1 MKEIYKKI
9 AAAKKE
15 IGAISKDTTND
26 FFKAKYYDINKL
38 IEIVEPELEKQG
50 LLLLQPI
57 FDGKVITRIIDIK
70 TGEELKSEMELPKQ
84 DNPQKIG
91 SAITYYR
98 RYTLASLLALQ
109 AEDDDGNN
117 AAKPEPPKKPTEEI
131 NLAIEEI
138 GLCTSLQELGKVWTK
153 HNNLQKYDEVL
164 AAKNA
169 RKELLSN
176 CDATESDTH

>member
-9 AAAKKE
+9 AAAKKQ

-57 FDGKVITRIIDIK
+57 FDGKVITRIVDIK
-70 TGEELKSEMELPKQ
+70 TGEEMKSEMELPKQ

-117 AAKPEPPKKPTEEI
+117 AAKPEPKKVVKKLITQAIIKSAVLKQTTIEVLKQFYIMDAIQEEEI
-131 NLAIEEI
+131 
-138 GLCTSLQELGKVWTK
+138 TK
-153 HNNLQKYDEVL
+153 MLEDGSK
-164 AAKNA
+164 
-169 RKELLSN
+169 
-176 CDATESDTH
+176 